1 MFNNNMNKTILLF
14 LIILMIPIVMAVENC
29 KGTMFVN
36 EIPCSILL
44 PVNVSVTPCN
54 TIGLSVY
61 NNATLLYTETMGE
74 LNKFNCNGTFNQTPI
89 GTYTFLF
96 GTGDSGSITIEEDE
110 NQQYYLYVVA
120 LIIFFI
126 LLWIDYKIED
136 GWFTMVAGIL
146 AMIVGISL
154 YVSGFPNLVNDFLRV
169 GIALP
174 FWGVGAYLILVPV
187 MKFFEEWK

>member
-1 MFNNNMNKTILLF
+1 MKKTILLI
-14 LIILMIPIVMAVENC
+14 LIILMFPIVMALENC
-29 KGTMFVN
+29 KGIMFAN
-36 EIPCSILL
+36 DIPCSIFL
-44 PVNVSVTPCN
+44 PVNTTVIPCN

-61 NNATLLYTETMGE
+61 NNATLLHTETMDE
-74 LNKFNCNGTFNQTPI
+74 LNKFNCNGTFNYTGV

-96 GTGDSGSITIEEDE
+96 GTGDSGSIDVVEDE

-126 LLWIDYKIED
+126 LLLIDYKLED
-136 GWFTMVAGIL
+136 GWFTMIAGIL
-146 AMIVGISL
+146 AMIIGINL
-154 YVSGFPNLVNDFLRV
+154 YISGFPNLVNNFLRV

-187 MKFFEEWK
+187 MKWFEDWK